1 MPGLSQ
7 IRRLEAAG
15 FRAWPSAST
24 YYDGTW
30 SIRLTPHHSSKRLNS
45 INPLDPNDHA
55 ELSERVE
62 RAKLRFAS
70 AGKPLTFRQTPLA
83 SRELD
88 RFLKE
93 GDFAALNESAVMCVE
108 LSDVS
113 FVNAIDHLP
122 FKDIKRYCEAS
133 ANIHGLSNV
142 DQAGLMQ
149 VISAI
154 KAPFGLFI
162 AEDANG
168 PLSCV
173 ICVQDGELAGIL
185 DLATRPDAQ
194 RNGHGTQ
201 ILLGALKWAR
211 AKGASTAWLQVE
223 LDEANTDKLYRKIG
237 FREVYRYIYRV
248 LRSGL

>member
-55 ELSERVE
+55 ELSDRVA
-62 RAKLRFAS
+62 RARLRFSA

-93 GDFAALNESAVMCVE
+93 GNFAALNESAVMSVE
-108 LSDVS
+108 LSKVS
-113 FVNAIDHLP
+113 FVSAIDHLP
-122 FKDIKRYCEAS
+122 FKDIAHYCKAS
-133 ANIHGLSNV
+133 AKIHGLSST
-142 DQAGLMQ
+142 DQAGLVE

-162 AEDANG
+162 NEDAKG

-194 RNGHGTQ
+194 RQGHASQ
-201 ILLGALKWAR
+201 LLLGALKWAKS
-211 AKGASTAWLQVE
+211 KGATTAWLQVE
-223 LDEANTDKLYRKIG
+223 LDTNTTEQIYKKMG

-248 LRSGL
+248 LQADK

>member
-55 ELSERVE
+55 ELSDRVE
-62 RAKLRFAS
+62 RAKARFAA

-93 GDFAALNESAVMCVE
+93 GDFAAQSESAVMCVD
-108 LSDVS
+108 LSTVALS
-113 FVNAIDHLP
+113 KAIDYLP
-122 FKDIKRYCEAS
+122 FKDIRHYCQAS
-133 ANIHGLSNV
+133 ADIHGLTAI
-142 DQAGLMQ
+142 DKAGL
-149 VISAI
+149 VEVVSSI
-154 KAPFGLFI
+154 KAPYGLFI
-162 AEDANG
+162 NQDADG
-168 PLSCV
+168 PMCCV
-173 ICVQDGELAGIL
+173 VCVQDGELAGIL
-185 DLATRPDAQ
+185 DLATRADARRQ
-194 RNGHGTQ
+194 GHATQ
-201 ILLGALKWAR
+201 LLLGAMKWAKSR
-211 AKGASTAWLQVE
+211 GATMAWLQVE
-223 LDEANTDKLYRKIG
+223 LGADSSEQLYRKIG
-237 FREVYRYIYRV
+237 FRETYRYIYRIHQGKV
-248 LRSGL
+248 

>member
-62 RAKLRFAS
+62 RAKLRFAN

-93 GDFAALNESAVMCVE
+93 GNFAALNESAVMCLE
-108 LSDVS
+108 LPTAS
-113 FVNAIDHLP
+113 FVQTIDHLP
-122 FKDIKRYCEAS
+122 FKDIARYCEAS
-133 ANIHGLSNV
+133 AKIHGLNSV
-142 DQAGLMQ
+142 DQAGLME
-149 VISAI
+149 VVCAI

-162 AEDANG
+162 HEDASG
-168 PLSCV
+168 PVSCV

-194 RNGHGTQ
+194 RQGHGSQ
-201 ILLGALKWAR
+201 LLLCALKWAK
-211 AKGASTAWLQVE
+211 AKGATTAWLQVE
-223 LDEANTDKLYRKIG
+223 LGKPTTDRLYRKIG

-248 LRSGL
+248 LQAGG

>member
-30 SIRLTPHHSSKRLNS
+30 SIRLTPHHSSRRLNS

-55 ELSERVE
+55 ELLDRVE
-62 RAKLRFAS
+62 RAKLRFSA

-93 GDFAALNESAVMCVE
+93 GNFAALNESAVMSLE
-108 LSDVS
+108 LSTVS
-113 FVNAIDHLP
+113 FAKAIDYLP
-122 FKDIKRYCEAS
+122 FKDIQHYCD
-133 ANIHGLSNV
+133 ANTKIHNLAKS
-142 DQAGLMQ
+142 DQAGLFE
-149 VISAI
+149 VISSI

-162 AEDANG
+162 NEDAQG
-168 PLSCV
+168 PISCV
-173 ICVQDGELAGIL
+173 VCVQDGELAGIL
-185 DLATRPDAQ
+185 NLATRPDAQ
-194 RNGHGTQ
+194 RQGHATQ
-201 ILLGALKWAR
+201 LLMGALKWAK
-211 AKGASTAWLQVE
+211 AKGATTAWLQVE
-223 LDEANTDKLYRKIG
+223 LGSDNTEQLYKKIG

-248 LRSGL
+248 LQEPK

>member
-30 SIRLTPHHSSKRLNS
+30 SIRLTPHHSSRRLNS

-55 ELSERVE
+55 ELSDRVE
-62 RAKLRFAS
+62 RAKARFSA

-93 GDFAALNESAVMCVE
+93 GNFAALNESAVMSLE
-108 LSDVS
+108 LDTVS
-113 FVNAIDHLP
+113 FGKAIDYLP
-122 FKDIKRYCEAS
+122 FKDIQHYCDAS
-133 ANIHGLSNV
+133 AKIHSLSKT

-149 VISAI
+149 VISSI

-162 AEDANG
+162 NEDAQG
-168 PLSCV
+168 PISCV
-173 ICVQDGELAGIL
+173 VCVQDGELAGIL
-185 DLATRPDAQ
+185 NLATRPDAQ
-194 RNGHGTQ
+194 RQGYATQ
-201 ILLGALKWAR
+201 LLMGALKWAKS
-211 AKGASTAWLQVE
+211 KGATTAWLQVE
-223 LDEANTDKLYRKIG
+223 LGSDNTEQLYKKIG
-237 FREVYRYIYRV
+237 FKEVYRYIYRV
-248 LRSGL
+248 LQEAR

>member
-30 SIRLTPHHSSKRLNS
+30 SIRLTPYHSSRRLNS

-55 ELSERVE
+55 ELHDRVE
-62 RAKLRFAS
+62 RARVRFSA
-70 AGKPLTFRQTPLA
+70 AGKSLTFRQTPLA

-93 GDFAALNESAVMCVE
+93 GNFAAINESAVMSLD
-108 LSDVS
+108 LSSVS
-113 FVNAIDHLP
+113 FANAIDYLP
-122 FKDIKRYCEAS
+122 FKDIQHYCDAS
-133 ANIHGLSNV
+133 AKIHGLSNS
-142 DQAGLMQ
+142 DRAGLVE
-149 VISAI
+149 VISSI

-162 AEDANG
+162 NEDAHG
-168 PLSCV
+168 PISCV
-173 ICVQDGELAGIL
+173 VCVQDGELAGIL

-194 RNGHGTQ
+194 RQGHATQ
-201 ILLGALKWAR
+201 LVMGAVKWAK
-211 AKGASTAWLQVE
+211 AKGATTAWLQVE
-223 LDEANTDKLYRKIG
+223 LGSDSTEQLYKKIG
-237 FREVYRYIYRV
+237 FKEVYKYIYRV
-248 LRSGL
+248 LQDTK

>member
-30 SIRLTPHHSSKRLNS
+30 SIRLTPHHSSRRLNS

-55 ELSERVE
+55 ELSDRVE
-62 RAKLRFAS
+62 RAKVRFSA

-83 SRELD
+83 SRELE
-88 RFLKE
+88 RFLID
-93 GDFAALNESAVMCVE
+93 GNFASLNESAVMCVE
-108 LSDVS
+108 LASVS
-113 FVNAIDHLP
+113 FAKAIDHLP
-122 FKDIKRYCEAS
+122 FKDIRRYSQAS
-133 ANIHGLSNV
+133 AKIHGLSSI
-142 DQAGLMQ
+142 DQSGLVE

-162 AEDANG
+162 HEDADG

-173 ICVQDGELAGIL
+173 VCVQDGELAGIL

-194 RNGHGTQ
+194 RQGHASQ
-201 ILLGALKWAR
+201 LLTGALKWAKS
-211 AKGASTAWLQVE
+211 KGATTAWLQVE
-223 LDEANTDKLYRKIG
+223 LGSDTSTQLYKKMG

-248 LRSGL
+248 LQEGL